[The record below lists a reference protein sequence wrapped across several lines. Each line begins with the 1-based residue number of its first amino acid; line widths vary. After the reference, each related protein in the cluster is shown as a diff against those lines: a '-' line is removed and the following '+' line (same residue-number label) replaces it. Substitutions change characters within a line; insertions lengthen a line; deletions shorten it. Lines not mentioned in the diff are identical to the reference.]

1 MRVGGVD
8 YSYCISNL
16 GEARQLCCCKLR
28 GVCRLESIY
37 DSSLLR
43 NHTIPYIHICV
54 SNSRSGAR
62 THDLLGFT
70 QKVNRPGLIAVPRR
84 PSALPASVQ
93 WFATHCRSIHLVT
106 LRCRYHTLP
115 RRGTTGLIF
124 MCESSL
130 RAEGSVMR
138 NSRHY
143 EVNMHI

>member
-1 MRVGGVD
+1 MIIR
-8 YSYCISNL
+8 L
-16 GEARQLCCCKLR
+16 GLTHCGHNYEPHVRQLLA
-28 GVCRLESIY
+28 GGDMIFPATTATGECRLESIY

-115 RRGTTGLIF
+115 RRGTTGLMF
-124 MCESSL
+124 MCESS
-130 RAEGSVMR
+130 
-138 NSRHY
+138 SRQRS
-143 EVNMHI
+143 

>member
-1 MRVGGVD
+1 MTYYPCRLI
-8 YSYCISNL
+8 SYPQHSTIYTL
-16 GEARQLCCCKLR
+16 HRRRRRL
-28 GVCRLESIY
+28 CRLESIY